1 MERRS
6 SGFFGKLLHSPKAWI
21 SAAVIGCV
29 AVIAILAPVI
39 APYDPM
45 KQDLAGQLKPPVFFG
60 GSAKHLFGTDLHGR
74 DILSRTMYGAR
85 VSLSLG
91 ILSVLLA
98 AGVGVAAGMV
108 SGFFGGKVDDVIMR
122 AADVML
128 AFPPIVLAICIIAL
142 LKPSLSTVVIV
153 LALVNWVWHAR
164 PVRSAVLRLRMLEY
178 VSASRGLGASNLR
191 ILVRQIF
198 PNVIPVIIVICT
210 TQIGFM
216 ILLESALSFFGLT
229 GSTLSWG
236 WDIASGRD
244 FISVAWWMSTMPGLV
259 LFLTVMSLNM
269 LGDWV
274 RDITDPKMRGDVM
287 GR

>member
-6 SGFFGKLLHSPKAWI
+6 TGFFVKLVHSPKAWI
-21 SAAVIGCV
+21 SAAVIGSV
-29 AVIAILAPVI
+29 VVIALLAPVI
-39 APYDPM
+39 APHDPM
-45 KQDLAGQLKPPVFFG
+45 KQDLADPLKPPVFFG

-74 DILSRTMYGAR
+74 DILSRTMHGAR

-98 AGVGVAAGMV
+98 AGFGVVAGMV
-108 SGFFGGKVDDVIMR
+108 SGFFGGKVDDIIMR

-164 PVRSAVLRLRMLEY
+164 PIRSAVLRLRVLEY
-178 VSASRGLGASNLR
+178 VSASRALGAPNLS

-210 TQIGFM
+210 TQVGFM

-229 GSTLSWG
+229 GTTLSWG
-236 WDIASGRD
+236 WDFASGRD
-244 FISVAWWMSTMPGLV
+244 FVSVAWWMSTMPGLV

-274 RDITDPKMRGDVM
+274 RDITDPKMRGDVV

>member
-6 SGFFGKLLHSPKAWI
+6 TGFFVKLVHSPKAWI
-21 SAAVIGCV
+21 SAAVIGSV
-29 AVIAILAPVI
+29 VVIALLAPVI

-45 KQDLAGQLKPPVFFG
+45 KQDLADPLKPPVLFG

-74 DILSRTMYGAR
+74 DILSRTVYGAR

-98 AGVGVAAGMV
+98 AGFGVVAGMV
-108 SGFFGGKVDDVIMR
+108 SGFFGGKVDDIIMR

-164 PVRSAVLRLRMLEY
+164 PIRSAVLRLRMLEY
-178 VSASRGLGASNLR
+178 VSASRALGAPNLS

-210 TQIGFM
+210 TQVGFM

-229 GSTLSWG
+229 GTTLSWG

-244 FISVAWWMSTMPGLV
+244 FVSVAWWMSTMPGLV

-274 RDITDPKMRGDVM
+274 RDITDPKMRGDAA

>member
-6 SGFFGKLLHSPKAWI
+6 TGFFAKLVHSPKAWI
-21 SAAVIGCV
+21 SAAVVGSV
-29 AVIAILAPVI
+29 VVIALLAPVM

-45 KQDLAGQLKPPVFFG
+45 KQDLADPLKPPVFFG

-74 DILSRTMYGAR
+74 DILSRTVYGAR

-98 AGVGVAAGMV
+98 AGFGVVAGMV

-164 PVRSAVLRLRMLEY
+164 PIRSAVLRLRMLEY
-178 VSASRGLGASNLR
+178 VSASRALGAPNLS
-191 ILVRQIF
+191 ILLRQIF

-210 TQIGFM
+210 TQVGFM

-229 GSTLSWG
+229 GTTLSWG

-244 FISVAWWMSTMPGLV
+244 FVSVAWWMSTMPGLV

-274 RDITDPKMRGDVM
+274 RDITDPKMRGDAA